1 HLYEYTSLSPT
12 VLAHSGMRPMTLR
25 EPSAWA
31 ATTRASMP
39 PPSSTEVADR
49 QFADSSDSPPLPPQ
63 PLSAVRAP
71 RVMAAVSSL
80 ACFFIVVLPFRTF
93 ALTPV
98 RPGRRLRSLLSVGVF
113 RATTTIGKP
122 PPFAKSDN

>member
-1 HLYEYTSLSPT
+1 AS
-12 VLAHSGMRPMTLR
+12 
-25 EPSAWA
+25 
-31 ATTRASMP
+31 TRASMR

-71 RVMAAVSSL
+71 RVMAAVSSR
-80 ACFFIVVLPFRTF
+80 ACFLIVVLAFRTF

-98 RPGRRLRSLLSVGVF
+98 RPRRRLSSLLSVWLF
-113 RATTTIGKP
+113 RATARLGAP
-122 PPFAKSDN
+122 PCFAKSDH

>member
-1 HLYEYTSLSPT
+1 
-12 VLAHSGMRPMTLR
+12 
-25 EPSAWA
+25 
-31 ATTRASMP
+31 RASMP

-71 RVMAAVSSL
+71 RVMAAVSSR
-80 ACFFIVVLPFRTF
+80 ACFFIVVLAFRTI

-98 RPGRRLRSLLSVGVF
+98 RPRRRLRSLLSVGVF

-122 PPFAKSDN
+122 PRSEERRVGKEGRSRWWQDGAKSKRAQ

>member
-1 HLYEYTSLSPT
+1 
-12 VLAHSGMRPMTLR
+12 
-25 EPSAWA
+25 
-31 ATTRASMP
+31 MP

-71 RVMAAVSSL
+71 RVMAAVSSR
-80 ACFFIVVLPFRTF
+80 ACFFIVVLAFRTF

-98 RPGRRLRSLLSVGVF
+98 RPRRRLRSLLSVGVF

-122 PPFAKSDN
+122 PPFAKSDNRSEERRVGKEGRTRRWADESKKRIEKTSR